1 MNALQLIQLIEGLI
15 AAVLPGLASLK
26 GIVTGSADTT
36 AALADA
42 DATYQQV
49 IANAQAAL
57 AMHVPSAPPATPPAA
72 IKATAKPSKS

>member
-15 AAVLPGLASLK
+15 AAVLPGLADLK
-26 GIVTGSADTT
+26 GIVTGSADTN

-57 AMHVPSAPPATPPAA
+57 AIHIPPAPPATSPVASV
-72 IKATAKPSKS
+72 KKPKS

>member
-57 AMHVPSAPPATPPAA
+57 AMHVPIVLTPAA